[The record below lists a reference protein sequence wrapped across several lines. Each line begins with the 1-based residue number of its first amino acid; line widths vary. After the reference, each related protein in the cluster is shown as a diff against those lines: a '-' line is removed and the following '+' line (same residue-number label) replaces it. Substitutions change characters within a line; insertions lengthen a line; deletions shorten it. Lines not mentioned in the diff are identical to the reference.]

1 MNTGYLVANSSDHA
15 LAARALFIQR
25 QRCWKSTVL
34 TGHLETLNISE
45 MPVPSYPARV
55 MVYDSPG
62 NRRLLDKL
70 RLPTN
75 ESYKTDRDLN
85 DRLYRAIESFRDHE
99 VKKLLLER
107 VNPHGDSA
115 SMTFSPLF
123 DALSYYRY

>member
-1 MNTGYLVANSSDHA
+1 MNTGYLVANSSGHA
-15 LAARALFIQR
+15 LAARPLYTETTVLEV
-25 QRCWKSTVL
+25 KSSL

-55 MVYDSPG
+55 MVCDSPG

-75 ESYKTDRDLN
+75 ESYKTGRDLN

-107 VNPHGDSA
+107 VNPYGDSA
-115 SMTFSPLF
+115 STTFSPLF
-123 DALSYYRY
+123 DALS